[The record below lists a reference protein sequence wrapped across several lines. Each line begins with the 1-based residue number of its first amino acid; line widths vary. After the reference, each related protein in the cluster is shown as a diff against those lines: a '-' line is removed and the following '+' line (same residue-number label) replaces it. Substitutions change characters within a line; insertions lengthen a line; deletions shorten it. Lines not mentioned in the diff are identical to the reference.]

1 MQDSFFFIPTAIRIA
16 NKHPNITIYG
26 KENIDN
32 YTCIPLK
39 NVAGEN
45 NRFLI
50 ARVRESERE
59 RERAREERGREIRL
73 RINHI
78 QTRFLLFC
86 VNIEAITSEGVK
98 EDKRQHKYDASQK

>member
-1 MQDSFFFIPTAIRIA
+1 MQDSCFFIPAAIRIA
-16 NKHPNITIYG
+16 NKHPTITIYG

-39 NVAGEN
+39 NVAGKN

-59 RERAREERGREIRL
+59 RERGRERRL

-78 QTRFLLFC
+78 QHTFFVVLCEHR
-86 VNIEAITSEGVK
+86 GH
-98 EDKRQHKYDASQK
+98 RRRG